1 MLQSKDLKKE
11 KTLVIIKPDG
21 IQRSLIGEVIKRYE
35 RCGLKLIGLK
45 MIQATPEFVEKHY
58 SLDPQ
63 WRMKNG
69 QKTINA
75 YKAKGKTPPSED
87 PIIMSG
93 ITLDKLKKYISCS
106 PVIAMV
112 WQGMNAIGVVRK
124 ITGGTEPLT
133 ADIGTIR
140 GDYTIDSYQIADID
154 GRAARNIVHSSGSTK
169 EAEME
174 INLWFKDEEMFEYR
188 LVSEEILYDV
198 NLDGILE

>member
-1 MLQSKDLKKE
+1 MQQSNDPKKE

-21 IQRSLIGEVIKRYE
+21 IQRTLIGEIIKRYE
-35 RCGLKLIGLK
+35 RCGLKLIALK
-45 MIQATPEFVEKHY
+45 MIQTAPDFVEKHY
-58 SLDPQ
+58 TLDPE

-75 YKAKGKTPPSED
+75 YKEKGKTPPSQD
-87 PIIMSG
+87 PMVVSG
-93 ITLDKLKKYISCS
+93 ITLEKLKKYLSCS
-106 PVIAMV
+106 PIVTMV
-112 WQGMNAIGVVRK
+112 WQGMNAVGVVRK

-133 ADIGTIR
+133 ADVGTIR
-140 GDYTIDSYQIADID
+140 GDYTIDSYQISDID
-154 GRAARNIVHSSGSTK
+154 KRAARNLVHSSGSVE

-174 INLWFKDEEMFEYR
+174 INLWFKNEEMFEYR